1 MDILSVDLSKKHK
14 SFTSFI
20 ISIIQNL
27 DKMKPEEI
35 IELIKSSKENG
46 VNVSQDY
53 LDKVVAKIDELKNNK
68 KWMLKYIADIALKGS
83 ELGVIT
89 SNEAMKKIAELSDCS
104 IDELIISHVVHE
116 TTLKEKVSS
125 NESGLVR
132 NIKDTWE
139 KANEDYTIFIK
150 RIAPFLA
157 RYLPSNSKP
166 VEIQKMREAIDDAT
180 DKKIKLVLRNNVW
193 TIAPKT
199 PEPVTV

>member
-1 MDILSVDLSKKHK
+1 MDILSIDLSKKHK

-20 ISIIQNL
+20 ISIIKDL

-35 IELIKSSKENG
+35 IELIKSARDKG
-46 VNVSQDY
+46 VNVSEDY

-83 ELGVIT
+83 DLGVIS
-89 SNEAMKKIAELSDCS
+89 SNETMKKIAELSNCS
-104 IDELIISHVVHE
+104 IDELIISHVVRE
-116 TTLKEKVSS
+116 A
-125 NESGLVR
+125 SGEPGLIK

-139 KANEDYTIFIK
+139 KSNKDYTIFIK
-150 RIAPFLA
+150 RITPFLT
-157 RYLPSNSKP
+157 RYLPSSSKP
-166 VEIQKMREAIDDAT
+166 AEIQQMREAIDDAT
-180 DKKIKLVLRNNVW
+180 DKKVKLVLRNNVW

>member
-1 MDILSVDLSKKHK
+1 MDILSVDLSTKHK

-20 ISIIQNL
+20 ISIIKDI

-35 IELIKSSKENG
+35 IDLIKSSKEKG

-116 TTLKEKVSS
+116 VKVGSG
-125 NESGLVR
+125 ESGLVK

-150 RIAPFLA
+150 RITPFLT

-166 VEIQKMREAIDDAT
+166 AEIQKMREAIDDAT

>member
-1 MDILSVDLSKKHK
+1 MDILSIDLSKKHK

-20 ISIIQNL
+20 ISIIKDL

-35 IELIKSSKENG
+35 IELIKSARDKG
-46 VNVSQDY
+46 VNVSEDY

-83 ELGVIT
+83 DLGVIS
-89 SNEAMKKIAELSDCS
+89 SNETMKKIAELSNCS
-104 IDELIISHVVHE
+104 IDELIISHVVRE
-116 TTLKEKVSS
+116 ASG
-125 NESGLVR
+125 ESGLVK

-139 KANEDYTIFIK
+139 KSNQDYTIFIK
-150 RIAPFLA
+150 RITPFLT
-157 RYLPSNSKP
+157 RYLPSSSKP
-166 VEIQKMREAIDDAT
+166 AAIQEMREAIDDAT
-180 DKKIKLVLRNNVW
+180 DKKVKLVLRNNSW